1 MKKKLVVLGI
11 VGTVVL
17 GGAVGVGAFAKEAE
31 VPSKQAEEIAIQEV
45 KGSHVEEVELEHEN
59 GELVY
64 EVELEGT
71 HDDDVEVN
79 VNATTGEVV
88 KVDDDRDD
96 DNVKV
101 QNNVTSGTV
110 VKANDDRD
118 DDDDVKVKNNVT
130 SGTVVKV
137 DDNDDDRVSSQK
149 AISSV
154 KISKEQA
161 ISIAT
166 KDTPG
171 KIVEIELDDDNH
183 YEIEMIYNGKEVE
196 MEISAVNGSI
206 LEKEIDDSDDNDD
219 HDDDKDD
226 DDDERDDNDDDDDD
240 RD

>member
-31 VPSKQAEEIAIQEV
+31 VPSKKAEEIAMQEV
-45 KGSHVEEVELEHEN
+45 KGANVKEVELEHQN
-59 GELVY
+59 GELIY

-71 HDDDVEVN
+71 HDDDVEVDI
-79 VNATTGEVV
+79 NATTGKVV
-88 KVDDDRDD
+88 KVDDNRDD

-110 VKANDDRD
+110 VKAD
-118 DDDDVKVKNNVT
+118 DDDDVNVKNNV
-130 SGTVVKV
+130 SSEKVVKV
-137 DDNDDDRVSSQK
+137 NADRDDDRVTSQK
-149 AISSV
+149 AVSSV
-154 KISKEQA
+154 KISKKQA

-183 YEIEMIYNGKEVE
+183 YEIEMIFDGKEVE
-196 MEISAVNGSI
+196 MEISAVDGTI
-206 LEKEIDDSDDNDD
+206 LEKEIDDL
-219 HDDDKDD
+219 
-226 DDDERDDNDDDDDD
+226 DDD

>member
-31 VPSKQAEEIAIQEV
+31 VPSKKAEEIAMQEV
-45 KGSHVEEVELEHEN
+45 KGANVKEVELEHQN
-59 GELVY
+59 GELIY

-71 HDDDVEVN
+71 HDDDVEVD
-79 VNATTGEVV
+79 VNATTGKVV

-101 QNNVTSGTV
+101 QNN
-110 VKANDDRD
+110 
-118 DDDDVKVKNNVT
+118 NVT
-130 SGTVVKV
+130 SGTVAKAHDDHDDDDDINVKNNVSSEKVVKV
-137 DDNDDDRVSSQK
+137 NADRDDDDRVISQQ
-149 AISSV
+149 AASSV

-183 YEIEMIYNGKEVE
+183 YEIEMIYDGKEVE
-196 MEISAVNGSI
+196 MEISAINGKI
-206 LEKEIDDSDDNDD
+206 IEKEIDDLDDN
-219 HDDDKDD
+219 
-226 DDDERDDNDDDDDD
+226 NDD

>member
-45 KGSHVEEVELEHEN
+45 KGAHVEKIELEREN

-64 EVELEGT
+64 EVELEDEYGDDLEVVVNAAT
-71 HDDDVEVN
+71 GKVVRVEDDLDDV
-79 VNATTGEVV
+79 
-88 KVDDDRDD
+88 DR
-96 DNVKV
+96 
-101 QNNVTSGTV
+101 VTSQQAV
-110 VKANDDRD
+110 
-118 DDDDVKVKNNVT
+118 
-130 SGTVVKV
+130 
-137 DDNDDDRVSSQK
+137 
-149 AISSV
+149 SSV

-161 ISIAT
+161 ISIVT

-183 YEIEMIYNGKEVE
+183 YEIEMIFDGKEVE
-196 MEISAVNGSI
+196 MEISAADGTI
-206 LEKEIDDSDDNDD
+206 LEKEIDDL
-219 HDDDKDD
+219 
-226 DDDERDDNDDDDDD
+226 DDD

>member
-31 VPSKQAEEIAIQEV
+31 VPSKKAEEIAMQEV
-45 KGSHVEEVELEHEN
+45 KGANVK
-59 GELVY
+59 

-71 HDDDVEVN
+71 HDDDVEVDI
-79 VNATTGEVV
+79 NATTGKVV
-88 KVDDDRDD
+88 KVDDNRDD

-110 VKANDDRD
+110 VKAD
-118 DDDDVKVKNNVT
+118 DDDDVNVKNNV
-130 SGTVVKV
+130 SSEKVVKV
-137 DDNDDDRVSSQK
+137 NADRDDDRVTSQK
-149 AISSV
+149 AVSSV
-154 KISKEQA
+154 KISKKQA

-183 YEIEMIYNGKEVE
+183 YEIEMIYDGKEVE
-196 MEISAVNGSI
+196 MEISAADGTI
-206 LEKEIDDSDDNDD
+206 LEKEIDDL
-219 HDDDKDD
+219 
-226 DDDERDDNDDDDDD
+226 DDD

>member
-31 VPSKQAEEIAIQEV
+31 VPSKKAEEIAMQEV
-45 KGSHVEEVELEHEN
+45 KGANVKEVELEHQN
-59 GELVY
+59 GELIY

-71 HDDDVEVN
+71 HDDDVEVDI
-79 VNATTGEVV
+79 NATTGKVV
-88 KVDDDRDD
+88 KVDDNRDD

-110 VKANDDRD
+110 VKAD
-118 DDDDVKVKNNVT
+118 DDDDVNVKNNV
-130 SGTVVKV
+130 SSEKVVKV
-137 DDNDDDRVSSQK
+137 NADRDDDRVTSQK
-149 AISSV
+149 AVSSV
-154 KISKEQA
+154 KISKKQA

-183 YEIEMIYNGKEVE
+183 YEIEMIYDGKEVE
-196 MEISAVNGSI
+196 MEISAADGTI
-206 LEKEIDDSDDNDD
+206 LEKEIDDL
-219 HDDDKDD
+219 
-226 DDDERDDNDDDDDD
+226 DDD